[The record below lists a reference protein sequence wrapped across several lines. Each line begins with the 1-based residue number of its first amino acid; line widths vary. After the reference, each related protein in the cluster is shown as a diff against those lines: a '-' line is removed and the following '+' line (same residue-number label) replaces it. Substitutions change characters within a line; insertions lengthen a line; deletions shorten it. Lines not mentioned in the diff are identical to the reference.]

1 MVIVRIAALVLLT
14 LAFVIFTCGLRI
26 TVGVPRFLR
35 KNPREDIGWVI
46 LIAFFLLGSFT
57 ATVAIGTSNSMAFG
71 IVFALVAASLA
82 CIFAASNHIG
92 GGTYFGRGWD
102 VSIDPW
108 GDYLVAKPVGRGRIR
123 LRFLHFFVPD
133 KAILTE
139 RLHLNDHTVQPYV
152 ELSLLYEGHGPVEFV
167 RRTALFEQA
176 LGDLM
181 QAHYHI
187 TAIQKA
193 TGIEVTRKPLA
204 PELQAIGKRL
214 GLEVIFH
221 GKDPFAKPSTHQLIG

>member
-35 KNPREDIGWVI
+35 KNPREDISWVI
-46 LIAFFLLGSFT
+46 LISVFLLVSFT

-71 IVFALVAASLA
+71 IVFALVAGALA
-82 CIFAASNHIG
+82 CIFAARNHIG
-92 GGTYFGRGWD
+92 GGIHFLPGWD

-108 GDYLVAKPVGRGRIR
+108 DDYLVAKPIGRGRTR
-123 LRFLHFFVPD
+123 LRLLHFFVPD
-133 KAILTE
+133 KAILTG
-139 RLHLNDHTVQPYV
+139 RLYLDDDPVLLNV
-152 ELSLLYEGHGPVEFV
+152 EVNLIYEGHGPVEFV
-167 RRTALFEQA
+167 RRTALFEKA

-187 TAIQKA
+187 TAIQQT

-214 GLEVIFH
+214 GLKVKLL
-221 GKDPFAKPSTHQLIG
+221 GKDPF